1 VRESRRLKTVAAH
14 EIQREESEEQAENR
28 RDEEPSQEGQKAVG
42 NVPVKGDA
50 QVLRIADSADL
61 PHSYEQKHA
70 ADHENRNAEHERRVL
85 LPVAGG

>member
-1 VRESRRLKTVAAH
+1 
-14 EIQREESEEQAENR
+14 
-28 RDEEPSQEGQKAVG
+28 
-42 NVPVKGDA
+42 VKGDE